1 MLKSAK
7 LSIGETQRLI
17 QLVMQTRHN
26 YKLDQ
31 FSDAAAK
38 EIFKSA
44 NRARVE
50 ITRQLNYYEPTLL
63 KWEKARL
70 EALGEELQ
78 HLTLATQ
85 SQITGQIAQT
95 TEIAGAASYTTQ
107 NEILSFGGRVPNFHP
122 VALSAA
128 QLHSMVAETQVG
140 GRLLNKWVEKTFD
153 SNIQDSIK
161 SELLTG
167 MLKGESYKDMVTR
180 FEGKVFDGLKND
192 MESLTKTYVQSA
204 NVRAMDDVM
213 NANSDIVKGWK
224 WNSVCENRTCIRC
237 LSLDAQAIVY
247 KLGKGPAMPLHIRC
261 RCFKEMVTKT
271 FREMGVDVDEIEQ
284 AYRPYTVRGTVDPIT
299 GVVIPGKIG
308 VGGGKIIDTGRFL
321 GTYEDFLKIQPE
333 MVQRQILGQNRLEL
347 WKSGKVALKDFADE
361 NGNAYLLKE
370 LQKQI
375 VAKHF

>member
-1 MLKSAK
+1 MLKLVK
-7 LSIGETQRLI
+7 LPINETQRLI

-153 SNIQDSIK
+153 SNIQDRIK

-167 MLKGESYKDMVTR
+167 MLKGESYKDMVKR

-213 NANSDIVKGWK
+213 EANSDIVKGWK
-224 WNSVCENRTCIRC
+224 WNSVCENRT
-237 LSLDAQAIVY
+237 
-247 KLGKGPAMPLHIRC
+247 
-261 RCFKEMVTKT
+261 
-271 FREMGVDVDEIEQ
+271 
-284 AYRPYTVRGTVDPIT
+284 
-299 GVVIPGKIG
+299 
-308 VGGGKIIDTGRFL
+308 
-321 GTYEDFLKIQPE
+321 
-333 MVQRQILGQNRLEL
+333 
-347 WKSGKVALKDFADE
+347 
-361 NGNAYLLKE
+361 
-370 LQKQI
+370 
-375 VAKHF
+375 